1 MKYQMQLV
9 YRFKEGNLTVL
20 RYDSL
25 VFVLNVAYCK
35 FWLLFVLFRLL
46 YNFLVGLDMCSNK
59 SGQYQVTKQ
68 IVLS

>member
-25 VFVLNVAYCK
+25 VVVLNVAYCK

-46 YNFLVGLDMCSNK
+46 YNFLFGLDMCSNK